1 MHLLHRACDLLS
13 KLKSKRNGLG
23 VKVNPCHLRRV
34 AFVCTAAYPLFD
46 KRVQSAIG
54 GMETRSAIFARA
66 IAMSGN
72 WDTSFAVGDYGQG
85 REVVIDG
92 VKLFVYHPL
101 YKRVYDN
108 VVRRFNKYKWRPVI
122 FLDRRD
128 VYLLFHVVYYV
139 VMSLLPKC
147 FLHRFWQSMKPDVV
161 CCFGN
166 NPTSAEVIADCYR
179 DGIKT
184 VLCIAS
190 DDDLSSDYRPGDRRL
205 NDYGTPRWMAW
216 YAVSTA
222 DYVMVQSER
231 QRRLLAENFNRTGTL
246 IHNPVSVPADAR
258 QHWPHREAREFV
270 LWIGRSDTFHKR
282 PLLVLDLARACPHI
296 KFMMVVNKTNPSVFE
311 TLQRDRPPNVTII
324 ERVPHH
330 EIWEYYRRARMLIST
345 SAYEGFPNTFLQ
357 AAVAG
362 VPVVSLN
369 VDPEDILV
377 KKGCGVFAGGDFELF
392 VQAVGALWSDNALAD
407 RYAEAFFNYV
417 VDNHGLERQM
427 LRFEALL
434 GQAVTTQDGVS
445 GPGCWRRPFSRF
457 LPRTSQGG

>member
-1 MHLLHRACDLLS
+1 MAD
-13 KLKSKRNGLG
+13 G
-23 VKVNPCHLRRV
+23 VAASGKTMPCV
-34 AFVCTAAYPLFD
+34 AFVCPTAYPLFD
-46 KRVQSAIG
+46 KRVHASIG
-54 GMETRSAIFARA
+54 GMETRSVLFAKALAGLGRWRT
-66 IAMSGN
+66 I
-72 WDTSFAVGDYGQG
+72 FAVGDFGQESPIPTG
-85 REVVIDG
+85 DIELVTYRPFE
-92 VKLFVYHPL
+92 
-101 YKRVYDN
+101 KRVRDN
-108 VVRRFNKYKWRPVI
+108 VVPRFQKHKWRPVI
-122 FLDRRD
+122 HLDIRDLHFLWQLP
-128 VYLLFHVVYYV
+128 VYLLIG
-139 VMSLLPKC
+139 LLPKC
-147 FLHRFWQSMKPDVV
+147 LVNRFWRAMRPDVV

-222 DYVMVQSER
+222 DYVMIQSER

-258 QHWPHREAREFV
+258 QYWPHREAREFV

-362 VPVVSLN
+362 VLVVSLN

-377 KKGCGVFAGGDFELF
+377 EKGCGVFAAGDFELF
-392 VQAVGALWSDNALAD
+392 VKAVGALWSDNALAG

-434 GQAVTTQDGVS
+434 RQAVTTQDGVS
-445 GPGCWRRPFSRF
+445 APGCWRRPFSRF
-457 LPRTSQGG
+457 LPRKSQGG